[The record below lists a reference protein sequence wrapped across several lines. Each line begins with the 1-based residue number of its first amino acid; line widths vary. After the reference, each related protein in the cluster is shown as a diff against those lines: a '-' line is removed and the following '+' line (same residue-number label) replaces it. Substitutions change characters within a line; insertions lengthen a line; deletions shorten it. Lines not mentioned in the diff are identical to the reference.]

1 MRARSRSE
9 KQQRIADPVKTVVG
23 KLSVAGVKYAMDL
36 NGYYGGNPRLPILP
50 LTGEQKA
57 DVERLMENIKN

>member
-1 MRARSRSE
+1 
-9 KQQRIADPVKTVVG
+9 
-23 KLSVAGVKYAMDL
+23 LSVAGVKYAMDL

-57 DVERLMENIKN
+57 DVERLMENIRN